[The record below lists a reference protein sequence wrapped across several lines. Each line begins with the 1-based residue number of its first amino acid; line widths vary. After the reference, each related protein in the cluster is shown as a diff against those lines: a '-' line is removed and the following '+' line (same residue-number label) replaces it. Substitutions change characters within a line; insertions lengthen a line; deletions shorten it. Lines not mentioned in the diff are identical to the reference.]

1 MWNDETMWNV
11 AVFNLR
17 PKTQFQRSA
26 LFKHIL
32 IKIDSKGAL
41 SEIPAQD
48 DLDDL
53 TWSQEGFQCNWGV
66 ESVSCFLYD
75 FFMV

>member
-1 MWNDETMWNV
+1 MWNV

-17 PKTQFQRSA
+17 PKTQLQRSA

-53 TWSQEGFQCNWGV
+53 IWS
-66 ESVSCFLYD
+66 
-75 FFMV
+75 

>member
-53 TWSQEGFQCNWGV
+53 TWSQEGF
-66 ESVSCFLYD
+66 
-75 FFMV
+75 